1 MLVGSQVESVH
12 TVTLNLKLNGA
23 EWRSREP
30 SGLLTSVS
38 SLTPGKTNEGSA
50 SALDIECNRNAKAVA
65 ILCLLVFN
73 TNNNGHILD
82 NYGAC
87 RYFLFYVILLLFIL
101 KGEIINYE
109 LILLSI
115 IFKFFEYQPG
125 NFAGNSSIL
134 QVIPLRNRGKCPHRA
149 LKIQNSLRG
158 CPHTLYIGNW
168 SRLKPRLYT
177 I

>member
-1 MLVGSQVESVH
+1 MVTFVFARQPSLECKSFGFLSLPAVAKPRGGLGPPNYNICPRPQSPKCLTLNSSTKFYFFEILSVFPLLIEMLVGSQVESVH

-38 SLTPGKTNEGSA
+38 SLTQVKTNEGSA

-73 TNNNGHILD
+73 TNNN
-82 NYGAC
+82 
-87 RYFLFYVILLLFIL
+87 
-101 KGEIINYE
+101 
-109 LILLSI
+109 
-115 IFKFFEYQPG
+115 
-125 NFAGNSSIL
+125 
-134 QVIPLRNRGKCPHRA
+134 
-149 LKIQNSLRG
+149 
-158 CPHTLYIGNW
+158 
-168 SRLKPRLYT
+168 SR